1 MPIVVA
7 VAAYAALIGA
17 LAAQPAG
24 SDDLWAPLALLV
36 VAHLGLGWAV
46 ARPWVLLLPATLCV
60 GLFFVAGASEL
71 DWLILFLGLP
81 ITVVLTTVGLL
92 LGLRA
97 DRRAPV
103 AIGLAAIALGCGAW
117 TAVQWVDRGPH
128 VPASVQRELPTDV
141 SLGNLCPGAESDPEF
156 EDDVRR
162 RAEVLIRELRRNP
175 DHVVTDTV
183 HHSHGGEEQQDIT
196 IRQLAEDQLADI
208 ESGGPNCAPELER
221 RIRAAL

>member
-1 MPIVVA
+1 MPIVA
-7 VAAYAALIGA
+7 VVAYAALVGA
-17 LAAQPAG
+17 LAAQPPG

-46 ARPWVLLLPATLCV
+46 ARPWVLLLPAALCV
-60 GLFFVAGASEL
+60 GLFVVAGASEL

-81 ITVVLTTVGLL
+81 VTIVVTTVGLL
-92 LGLRA
+92 LGLRSEW
-97 DRRAPV
+97 RSSV
-103 AIGLAAIALGCGAW
+103 AIGLAAIALGCATW
-117 TAVQWVDRGPH
+117 TALQWVDRGPH

-141 SLGNLCPGAESDPEF
+141 SLGNLCPGAESDREF

-183 HHSHGGEEQQDIT
+183 YYSHGGDEERDIT
-196 IRQLAEDQLADI
+196 IRDLAEDQLADI

-221 RIRAAL
+221 RIREAL